1 MGLTK
6 AVRYYCDSQTGV
18 KVGKTFS
25 KIKKMFYRPK
35 NGYIQLFLVS
45 SVGAVGFIVDVAILL
60 LLIQILTLNPIVAN
74 FISTAIVIV
83 LNWSGNRVLVF
94 GETKPALKELT
105 QFAISSLAGL
115 LFSTLTIWLIY
126 YELEI
131 TSNMGLVFS
140 KFVGLFAGILV
151 KFVLYKYWVFKK

>member
-1 MGLTK
+1 
-6 AVRYYCDSQTGV
+6 
-18 KVGKTFS
+18 
-25 KIKKMFYRPK
+25 MFYRPE

-60 LLIQILTLNPIVAN
+60 LLIQILTLSPIVAN

-83 LNWSGNRVLVF
+83 LNWLGNRVLVF
-94 GETKPALKELT
+94 GETKPAVKELT

-115 LFSTLTIWLIY
+115 LFSTFTIWLIY